1 MLLSRELYGDLLDG
15 VLITLQV
22 TGLAAVVGT
31 ILALIGG
38 IASLSTNRVLR
49 WVTIVYVE
57 VFRGVAAI
65 ILLFWVFFTVP
76 QLFDIFLSPL
86 QAGVLALGTNMGAY
100 GTEIARGAIQAVP
113 KGQTEAAIALNL
125 TGWQR
130 LRTVVLPQAF
140 ATMLPPFGN
149 LLIEVLKASALVSL
163 ITLRDL
169 TGQAQVLRV
178 NRAADSVDIFV
189 NVLVMYF
196 IMSAVITLVVR
207 QAERYFGRGLHVRPT
222 TGARRWAN
230 RLTTVKR

>member
-1 MLLSRELYGDLLDG
+1 MVLSGDLYRNLLDG

-22 TGLAAVVGT
+22 TGLAAVLGT
-31 ILALIGG
+31 VLALFGG
-38 IASLSTNRVLR
+38 IASLSPNPVLR
-49 WVTIVYVE
+49 WLTVLYVE

-65 ILLFWVFFTVP
+65 ILLYWVFFTVP
-76 QLFDIFLSPL
+76 LLFDVFLSPL

-113 KGQTEAAIALNL
+113 KGQTEASVALNL
-125 TGWQR
+125 SGWQR
-130 LRTVVLPQAF
+130 LRHVILPQAVV
-140 ATMLPPFGN
+140 TMLPPFGN

-169 TGQAQVLRV
+169 TWEGQNLRTLRTAESIDV
-178 NRAADSVDIFV
+178 FA

-196 IMSAVITLVVR
+196 VMSGAITLVVR
-207 QAERYFGRGLHVRPT
+207 QAERYFGRGLHVRPPPR
-222 TGARRWAN
+222 ARRWAH